1 VSVRYDGLTRTSG
14 VHLTGSL
21 CALSESIYTHTH
33 THTLAATDQHGLIC
47 RPVER
52 IGRLLAD
59 RLSDYSVRFFLSLV
73 DE

>member
-14 VHLTGSL
+14 AHLTGSL
-21 CALSESIYTHTH
+21 CAPSESIYTH

-47 RPVER
+47 RPVDR
-52 IGRLLAD
+52 VGRLLAD